1 MRKML
6 ILLLLL
12 VLAGSGIGF
21 CAFHSSGGGASLFR
35 TEAAGHGDLLAT
47 ISASGTV
54 EPEDVVDVGAQVAGM
69 IKEFGYDERTGK
81 SIDYSSPVEPGT
93 VLARIDDR
101 LYKAKV
107 DQSSA
112 QLQAAQAQ
120 LESARAMLTSAQ
132 AKLESA
138 KANTKVAQATLAQAK
153 ARDWQSTRDWG
164 RARQLGTTQAL
175 AQSDVDTTRT
185 AFDTNRSDVAV
196 RDAAVNQAKAQEA
209 DAAAAVGSAKA
220 GVGNAEAAVATVQAQ
235 LNQDKINLGYCTV
248 TAPVKGVIVDR
259 RVTVGQ
265 TIQPSFNTPSL
276 FLLAKDL
283 KRMTVWASVNE
294 ADVGQVHVGQPVRFT
309 VDAFPNET
317 FPGTVSRIR
326 LNATSTQNV
335 VTYTVEV
342 STDNKSGKLLPYMT
356 ANLQFEVANR
366 HNVLLVS
373 NAALR
378 YRPPSQLV
386 APEAR
391 KEYARSLKGKDSA
404 GGAVSERDRQS
415 QGTVWTPEGKFVR
428 PIRVRVGLSDGNR
441 TEILEGQIED
451 NTPLVVGEA
460 QTGGAAEGDNPFAP
474 KMFGGKKQ

>member
-1 MRKML
+1 MRKL
-6 ILLLLL
+6 LTLLLAL
-12 VLAGSGIGF
+12 VLAGGGAGYWALHAS
-21 CAFHSSGGGASLFR
+21 AGGASAFR
-35 TEAAGHGDLLAT
+35 TGPVTRGDLLAT

-81 SIDYSSPVEPGT
+81 PVDYSSPVEPGT

-101 LYKAKV
+101 MYKAKV
-107 DQSSA
+107 DQSAA

-120 LESARAMLTSAQ
+120 LESAKAQFTSAQ

-138 KANTKVAQATLAQAK
+138 RANTKVAQATLAQAHSK
-153 ARDWQSTRDWG
+153 DWQSSRDWD
-164 RARQLGTTQAL
+164 RARQLVENQAL
-175 AQSDVDTTRT
+175 AQVDADTSRTTYE
-185 AFDTNRSDVAV
+185 TNRADVAV
-196 RDAAVNQAKAQEA
+196 KDAAVDQAKAQEA

-220 GVGNAEAAVATVQAQ
+220 AVGNAEAAVATAQAQ
-235 LNQDKINLGYCTV
+235 LNQDQINLGYCTV
-248 TAPVKGVIVDR
+248 TAPVKGVVIDR

-309 VDAFPNET
+309 VDAYPNET
-317 FPGTVSRIR
+317 FTGTVGRVR

-342 STDNKSGKLLPYMT
+342 STDNTDGKLLPYMT

-366 HNVLLVS
+366 KGALLVP

-386 APEAR
+386 APDAR
-391 KEYARSLKGKDSA
+391 KDYARSLKAKESA
-404 GGAVSERDRQS
+404 AGPASE
-415 QGTVWTPEGKFVR
+415 GTVWVMDGKFVR
-428 PIRVRVGLSDGNR
+428 PVPVRVGLSDGSR
-441 TEILEGQIED
+441 TEVLGGQLDEK
-451 NTPLVVGEA
+451 TPLVVGEA
-460 QTGGAAEGDNPFAP
+460 QAGTAADGDNPFAP
-474 KMFGGKKQ
+474 KLSGGKKQ